1 MDKKDYFLI
10 KTQEA
15 SPTSVDKLFD
25 AAPVVDEVRAL
36 LDRVLAA
43 RVCPPVTGR
52 VPTGP
57 AHSPPARGPT
67 VAATHEAPQPS
78 CSLDSEQEQP
88 AAEDYAGQPAVRRMC

>member
-25 AAPVVDEVRAL
+25 AAPVVDEVCAL

-57 AHSPPARGPT
+57 AHSPLQGVPLWPPHTKHLSPPAVWT
-67 VAATHEAPQPS
+67 VNRNNQQQRIM
-78 CSLDSEQEQP
+78 LDSLQ
-88 AAEDYAGQPAVRRMC
+88 